1 MLNWS
6 LQNVGLGCAT
16 ETTVVVRI
24 YNDRDHNEQIGSDV
38 PMGSLGGLYARTIRP
53 DEIVPL
59 TSQRRVGISSG
70 SGTVYFQ
77 GFPTWTDVRCS

>member
-53 DEIVPL
+53 
-59 TSQRRVGISSG
+59 G
-70 SGTVYFQ
+70 
-77 GFPTWTDVRCS
+77 